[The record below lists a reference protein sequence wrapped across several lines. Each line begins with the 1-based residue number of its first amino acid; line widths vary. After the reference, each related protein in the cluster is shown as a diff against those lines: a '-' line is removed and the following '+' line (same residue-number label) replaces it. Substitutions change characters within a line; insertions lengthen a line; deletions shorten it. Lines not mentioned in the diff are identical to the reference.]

1 MLVQGSRAGGT
12 APPRARLV
20 RIVVPIVLIA
30 AAGFAFWR
38 SVRSAR
44 AAAYFRT
51 PATLRRPW
59 RLVIQSQSQS
69 QSQSPPGPSEPVL
82 LLEAPAEVSRELFD
96 QVFKRSMESMR
107 APELTGIPLVLAGE
121 LGSGAQRLPADALVE
136 MARAAGLESTPPT
149 PRCMVHRRAPEP
161 DARQQVYLALF
172 DSPALATF
180 RANLAVR
187 LGPSF
192 DAAALPPALFIGLV
206 ESPQQRWLPLHLD
219 ADKDCLAP
227 ITVATDS

>member
-1 MLVQGSRAGGT
+1 MAGGT
-12 APPRARLV
+12 APSRARLLKL
-20 RIVVPIVLIA
+20 VVPVLVIA
-30 AAGFAFWR
+30 AAGVAFWR

-44 AAAYFRT
+44 AAPYILTA
-51 PATLRRPW
+51 ATGRRPW
-59 RLVIQSQSQS
+59 RLVVQS
-69 QSQSPPGPSEPVL
+69 QSQSPTGPNEPVL
-82 LLEAPAEVSRELFD
+82 LLEAPAELSRELFD

-121 LGSGAQRLPADALVE
+121 LGRDAQRLPADALVE

-192 DAAALPPALFIGLV
+192 DAAALPPALFVGLV
-206 ESPQQRWLPLHLD
+206 ESPQQRWLPLRLD

-227 ITVATDS
+227 ITVASDS

>member
-1 MLVQGSRAGGT
+1 MAGAT
-12 APPRARLV
+12 APSRARLV
-20 RIVVPIVLIA
+20 KIVVPILVIA
-30 AAGFAFWR
+30 AAGLAFWR

-44 AAAYFRT
+44 AAPYFLT
-51 PATLRRPW
+51 AATERRPW
-59 RLVIQSQSQS
+59 RLIVE
-69 QSQSPPGPSEPVL
+69 SPTGPSEPVL

-121 LGSGAQRLPADALVE
+121 LGRGAQRLPSDALVE
-136 MARAAGLESTPPT
+136 MARAAGLEATPPP

-192 DAAALPPALFIGLV
+192 DAAALPPALFVGLV

-219 ADKDCLAP
+219 AEKDCLAP

>member
-1 MLVQGSRAGGT
+1 MAGGT
-12 APPRARLV
+12 APSRARLV
-20 RIVVPIVLIA
+20 KIVVPVLVIA

-44 AAAYFRT
+44 AAPYFLT
-51 PATLRRPW
+51 AATERRPW
-59 RLVIQSQSQS
+59 RLV
-69 QSQSPPGPSEPVL
+69 QSQSPTGPGEPVL

-107 APELTGIPLVLAGE
+107 APELMGIPLVLAGE
-121 LGSGAQRLPADALVE
+121 LGQGGQRLPAEALLE

-192 DAAALPPALFIGLV
+192 DAAALPPALFVGLV
-206 ESPQQRWLPLHLD
+206 ESSQQRWLPLHLD
-219 ADKDCLAP
+219 AEKDCLAP

>member
-1 MLVQGSRAGGT
+1 MAGGT
-12 APPRARLV
+12 APSRARLV
-20 RIVVPIVLIA
+20 KIVVPVLVIA

-44 AAAYFRT
+44 AAPYFLT
-51 PATLRRPW
+51 AATGRRPW

-69 QSQSPPGPSEPVL
+69 QSQTRPNEPVL
-82 LLEAPAEVSRELFD
+82 VLEAPAEVSRELFD

-121 LGSGAQRLPADALVE
+121 LERGGQRIPADALVE

-149 PRCMVHRRAPEP
+149 PRCIVHRRAPEP

-187 LGPSF
+187 FGPSF
-192 DAAALPPALFIGLV
+192 DAAALPPALFVGLV

-219 ADKDCLAP
+219 AEKDCLAP
-227 ITVATDS
+227 ITIATDS

>member
-1 MLVQGSRAGGT
+1 MAGGT
-12 APPRARLV
+12 APFRTRLV
-20 RIVVPIVLIA
+20 KIVVPVLVIA

-44 AAAYFRT
+44 AAPYFLT
-51 PATLRRPW
+51 AATERQPW
-59 RLVIQSQSQS
+59 RLIV
-69 QSQSPPGPSEPVL
+69 QSPTRPGDPVL

-107 APELTGIPLVLAGE
+107 APGLTGIPLVLAGE
-121 LGSGAQRLPADALVE
+121 LERGAQRLPADALVE
-136 MARAAGLESTPPT
+136 MARAAGLESAPPT

-172 DSPALATF
+172 DSPALAMF

-192 DAAALPPALFIGLV
+192 DAAALPPALFVGLV
-206 ESPQQRWLPLHLD
+206 ESPQQRWLPLHVD
-219 ADKDCLAP
+219 AEKDCLAP
-227 ITVATDS
+227 ITVGTDS